1 MFTVKVLPPLSSLI
15 MGWVVTAIIVL
26 VFIAIPIF
34 GFVRLKRKINN
45 IENSLNEI
53 KEQLDKDI

>member
-1 MFTVKVLPPLSSLI
+1 MFTVKVLPPLSSLVI
-15 MGWVVTAIIVL
+15 GWIVIAIIVL
-26 VFIAIPIF
+26 VVIAIPIF